1 MNNRFLLYIAFTLV
15 LFMIWQQWKIEQAP
29 VVNNTNIN
37 NTNITNKEESTLQD
51 FPEEAIMDSNSGNSN
66 NKNQELVEQVKVKTG
81 EELTLSNND
90 LAITIDTAGGTIK
103 KADLLNYFE
112 TTEPNSKNISL
123 LDFEKDYYVA
133 QSGLLHDKSSNRIEK
148 PKLAPNHH
156 DLYIVKSKKIIVWF

>member
-66 NKNQELVEQVKVKTG
+66 NFLNARKHDHKLTWRKG
-81 EELTLSNND
+81 EVHLHP
-90 LAITIDTAGGTIK
+90 IPPPHRYQCHRPMTIQKGAPCHRPVTIQKGT
-103 KADLLNYFE
+103 
-112 TTEPNSKNISL
+112 
-123 LDFEKDYYVA
+123 
-133 QSGLLHDKSSNRIEK
+133 
-148 PKLAPNHH
+148 
-156 DLYIVKSKKIIVWF
+156 